1 MAGTDPRPTSQVV
14 KDATSNL
21 QALARAEVDLAKAE
35 LRDELSTL
43 ARGIGIALAGAFL
56 GLFVLGFVGVTV
68 AKALEESFAP
78 WIAWL
83 ITTGG
88 VVVVAGLLALVGGRI
103 ASKATLPPPKTTNS
117 IKETV
122 AWAKTQTRR

>member
-1 MAGTDPRPTSQVV
+1 MARTDARSTSQVV

-21 QALARAEVDLAKAE
+21 QALARAEVDLAKVE
-35 LRDELSTL
+35 LRDELSKL
-43 ARGIGIALAGAFL
+43 ATGIGVALVGALL
-56 GLFVLGFVGVTV
+56 GLFVLGFAGVTV

-88 VVVVAGLLALVGGRI
+88 VLVVAGLLAFVGGRI
-103 ASKATLPPPKTTNS
+103 ASRTTLPPPKTTNS

-122 AWAKTQTRR
+122 AWARTQTRR